1 MQRAYTPGSCQ
12 WLFAAQEWLISADH
26 LYQSTRRLVAIRG
39 SYSQAKNDL
48 AIKQCGSAVFTILL
62 KNEGDYLEDFTLS
75 IKNDYSKIK
84 AVLSEKSVRVERQ
97 GNREVYVSVNVLE
110 GARKSNTKFVF
121 MSTCMVYNRAFDET
135 GITEKHPTKPASPY
149 SACKLSGE
157 ELVISYYHAY
167 NLPTVVLRPFNTYGP
182 FQKSS
187 GEGGVV
193 SIFIKKDL
201 AGEYL
206 NIYGDGAQTRDL
218 LYVEDCAK
226 FVIAAGESNKCNGLI
241 LNAGSG
247 RDININDLAYLICK
261 DKSRI
266 KNIPHIHPQS
276 EIAKLLCNNKK
287 AMDILGWAPEVSL
300 EEGIAKTRE
309 FIGIA
314 QR

>member
-1 MQRAYTPGSCQ
+1 MRILVTGGAGFIGRWVCK
-12 WLFAAQEWLISADH
+12 LLIEKGH
-26 LYQSTRRLVAIRG
+26 NV
-39 SYSQAKNDL
+39 
-48 AIKQCGSAVFTILL
+48 TILDNL
-62 KNEGDYLEDFTLS
+62 SNGSLENIEEFKDKLDSFIKGDIKDKLLINNIMKKKFDICFHLAACINVQES
-75 IKNDYSKIK
+75 IDTPAVTFENDII
-84 AVLSEKSVRVERQ
+84 
-97 GNREVYVSVNVLE
+97 GTFNVLE

-167 NLPTVVLRPFNTYGP
+167 KLPTVVLRPFNTYGP

-193 SIFIKKDL
+193 RIFIKKDL